1 MASLTS
7 QEIFAAMKQAL
18 VGDEVHTI
26 KRTFKDAC
34 IVFDVNGEQWCLNA
48 KDGTLIKEEGQ
59 DERNANLTVTTSL
72 ITLQQLL
79 QKKLTPQ
86 QAFIKG
92 KLKIKGNMNLAM
104 KLTVVLAATRKHLPN
119 LAKL

>member
-7 QEIFAAMKQAL
+7 QEIFAAMRQAL
-18 VGDEVHTI
+18 GDDEHTI
-26 KRTFKDAC
+26 QRTFKEAC

-48 KDGTLIKEEGQ
+48 KDGTLIKGGQ
-59 DERNANLTVTTSL
+59 GENANLTVKTSL
-72 ITLQQLL
+72 TTLQQLL

-92 KLKIKGNMNLAM
+92 KLKIKGNMGLAM
-104 KLTVVLAATRKHLPN
+104 KLTVILAATRKHLPN